1 MTKSDF
7 TFLCNEAMVSPDV
20 ALEND
25 FVRKVLKEDKSSNSV
40 VNQVKLATFL
50 STEF

>member
-25 FVRKVLKEDKSSNSV
+25 FVRKVLKQDKSNSV
-40 VNQVKLATFL
+40 YYQLKLATVL